1 MWGEGAFIIRE
12 DIAINLDSLMT
23 ALENYSHGVYLQ
35 GKKDGG
41 NLLKSLGAQEISP
54 DEFVERINR
63 EKYKIAYN

>member
-1 MWGEGAFIIRE
+1 MIVADFR
-12 DIAINLDSLMT
+12 DSLMT

-63 EKYKIAYN
+63 EKYK